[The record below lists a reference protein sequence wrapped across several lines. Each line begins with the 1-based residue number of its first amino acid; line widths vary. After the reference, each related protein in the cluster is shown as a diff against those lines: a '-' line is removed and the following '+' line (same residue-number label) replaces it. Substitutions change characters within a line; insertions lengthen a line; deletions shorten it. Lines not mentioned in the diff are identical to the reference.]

1 MPVTSLP
8 ITNGFYI
15 SSSLPVSAQQC
26 MNWYPNKPQ
35 APGLSEGQ
43 LYGTPGFVEV
53 GEVRIDGP
61 CRGAR
66 EMGGIPYFVMGAALY
81 RLNDDDTW
89 DSLGAISG
97 TGRVSMSDNGTQLF
111 VLVPGGAGYIFTEP
125 STLTT
130 ISDVDFTANGDPQ
143 QVTFVDGYFV
153 LTTDTKKFILS
164 DLNDGTAYNALD
176 FGSAES
182 SPDGTITPIVFKN
195 QLFIVGEITTEA
207 FSNIGGADFP
217 FQRTG
222 LFLDQGTKAP
232 FSVVNASE
240 TFAFIGSGKNESP
253 AAYALNGNQSQKIS
267 TDVIDEM
274 LRSLT
279 SAELAAVYG
288 WSYAQDG
295 HFFIGWTLPE
305 TAIVYDTTTGLWHE
319 RASKYIDT
327 DTDETIDITY
337 RAAAFVSGYGNIY
350 VGDTQDGR
358 IGLMSRDEYTEYGE
372 AIHRVVSTQPFQN
385 NMQPYFVPYLELTV
399 ESGVGNTDEPDPE
412 IIMDVSRNGG
422 KTFEYPRSR
431 PIGQIGDYTARA
443 IWRRLG
449 RVPRFAI
456 YRFTLSDP
464 VKPVIIALTAD
475 IQGVA

>member
-8 ITNGFYI
+8 IANGFYV

-26 MNWYPNKPQ
+26 KNWYPNKPQ
-35 APGLSEGQ
+35 APSMSEAQ
-43 LYGTPGFVEV
+43 LYGTPGFTEV
-53 GEVRIDGP
+53 GESSAEDP

-66 EMGGIPYFVMGAALY
+66 EMGGIPYFVLGTGLY
-81 RLNDDDTW
+81 RLNDDDTF
-89 DSLGAISG
+89 DSLGTISG

-111 VLVPGGAGYIFTEP
+111 ILVPGGAGYIFTEP
-125 STLTT
+125 STLAT

-153 LTTDTKKFILS
+153 LTTDEKKFILS

-182 SPDGTITPIVFKN
+182 SPDGTITPVVFKN

-222 LFLDQGTKAP
+222 LFLDQGTRAP
-232 FSVVNASE
+232 FSVINASE
-240 TFAFIGSGKNESP
+240 TFAFIGGGKNESP
-253 AAYALNGNQSQKIS
+253 GVYALNGNQSQKIS
-267 TDVIDEM
+267 TNPIDEI
-274 LRSLT
+274 LQSLT
-279 SAELAAVYG
+279 TTELAAVYG

-295 HFFIGWTLPE
+295 HFFVGWTLPE
-305 TAIVYDTTTGLWHE
+305 CAIVYDITTGLWHE
-319 RASKYIDT
+319 RASKYID

-337 RAAAFVSGYGNIY
+337 RAAAFVSGYGRLF
-350 VGDTQDGR
+350 VGDTIDGR
-358 IGLMSRDEYTEYGE
+358 IGEVSRDEYTEYGE

-385 NMQPYFVPYLELTV
+385 NMQPFVVPYLELTV

-412 IIMDVSRNGG
+412 IILDISLDGG
-422 KTFEYPRSR
+422 KTFEYPRARS
-431 PIGQIGDYTARA
+431 IGQIGDYTARA

-449 RVPRFAI
+449 RVPRFSV

-464 VKPVIIALTAD
+464 VKPVIISLTAD
-475 IQGVA
+475 IQGAA